1 MALLGPGVTHVV
13 MAKAMIARYSIMKID
28 RHGFEFESKEKR
40 PKEREFFRPL
50 NVFQR
55 RVFILRQIKSS
66 HLL

>member
-1 MALLGPGVTHVV
+1 
-13 MAKAMIARYSIMKID
+13 MKID